1 MKLDNKK
8 KLVLVSGGSNGIGRD
23 IINKFLEKGFMVI
36 NASRRLNKRKN
47 KNEIKFL
54 FDFSKKNQ
62 INKLISS
69 LKKKKIISRYNCE

>member
-36 NASRRLNKRKN
+36 NASRRLNKRK
-47 KNEIKFL
+47 IKMKFNFL
-54 FDFSKKNQ
+54 CDFF
-62 INKLISS
+62 
-69 LKKKKIISRYNCE
+69 KKKSDK